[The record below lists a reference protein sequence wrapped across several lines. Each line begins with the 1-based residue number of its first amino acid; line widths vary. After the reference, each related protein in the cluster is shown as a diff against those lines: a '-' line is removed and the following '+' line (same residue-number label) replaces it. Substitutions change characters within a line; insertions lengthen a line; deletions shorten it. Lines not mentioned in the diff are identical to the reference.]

1 MSRPRQAFS
10 LLELILAI
18 GLSIALV
25 ALLGMAIN
33 LHLVRLESSQSTIL
47 QAQLAR
53 AVLHRIADDLRGAT
67 TAPTQDVAELMAA
80 AEAAGLFDVDEV
92 DTTQDDADAADSGVD
107 DEPLPGINGTFEAVQ
122 IDRAR
127 VQQSLAIPADSLT
140 PITRIEAGWAQ
151 VSYTMSTNPSLAGL
165 VRTEAVRDHTRWR
178 EEQGQAAPLVD
189 PLAGEVLS
197 VRFAYFDGTQYV
209 QQWDMAE
216 QESLPAAVEVTVE
229 IVAAD
234 PDDPTAPLERR
245 TPRTYRRVVRLP
257 AASQET
263 PAEDA
268 MSDES
273 AGEVL

>member
-1 MSRPRQAFS
+1 MSRRPAFS
-10 LLELILAI
+10 LIELILAI

-33 LHLVRLESSQSTIL
+33 LHLVRLDSSQSTIE

-53 AVLHRIADDLRGAT
+53 AVLARIADDLRGAT

-80 AEAAGLFDVDEV
+80 AEAAGLFDVDEL
-92 DTTQDDADAADSGVD
+92 DEEQEDPEAAQPN
-107 DEPLPGINGTFEAVQ
+107 DEPMPGINGTFDALQ
-122 IDRAR
+122 IDRSR
-127 VQQSLAIPADSLT
+127 VQQSLTVPADGT
-140 PITRIEAGWAQ
+140 APVARVDAGWSQ
-151 VSYTMSTNPSLAGL
+151 VTYTMSMNPVLPGL
-165 VRTEAVRDHTRWR
+165 VRSEAVRDHARWR
-178 EEQGQAAPLVD
+178 EAQGQAAPWVD
-189 PLAGEVLS
+189 PLASEVIG

-209 QQWDMAE
+209 EQWDMVE

-257 AASQET
+257 AATHDGQ
-263 PAEDA
+263 AADA
-268 MSDES
+268 ATADAAM
-273 AGEVL
+273 GGL